1 MIAAA
6 PTSIRA
12 RPSGDWSGTQFR
24 WEKNLFWNPAGTK
37 GLPEKWKEQGLDK
50 ESLIADPLFV
60 DPDKGDFTLKPDS
73 PALKMGF
80 QPIDGSKVGPR
91 PR

>member
-1 MIAAA
+1 V
-6 PTSIRA
+6 
-12 RPSGDWSGTQFR
+12 
-24 WEKNLFWNPAGTK
+24 
-37 GLPEKWKEQGLDK
+37 
-50 ESLIADPLFV
+50 IADPLFV

-80 QPIDGSKVGPR
+80 QPIDVSKVGPR